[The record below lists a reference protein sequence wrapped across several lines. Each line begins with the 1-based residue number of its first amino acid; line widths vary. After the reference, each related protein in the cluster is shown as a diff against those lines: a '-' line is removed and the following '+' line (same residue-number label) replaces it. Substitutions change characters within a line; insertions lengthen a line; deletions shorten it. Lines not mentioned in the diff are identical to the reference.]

1 MKKLPISAFI
11 ISKNEGHLLENC
23 IKSVLFC
30 DEIIVVNLQSTDNT
44 VAIAKKYGAKVL
56 TIPPIPVVEAI
67 HEKYVKFTKNDW
79 VLITDPDE
87 VATPELANE
96 IKSFFISKQ
105 NIEEIG
111 TIDVPIIYFFKS
123 HKLKGTSW
131 GGVKTRTYL
140 IHRDRFTF
148 TSNVHNGRFLKEDY
162 KKHSIAH
169 NGKNHINHYW
179 MSGYRQIFE
188 KHLRYL
194 KNEGQSKFD
203 QGYTTTFS
211 KIIKIPFRQ
220 FFNCYIRAR
229 GFKDGFIG
237 LFLSLFRA
245 WYFTT
250 ANIELYKYQRKQTK
264 KL

>member
-1 MKKLPISAFI
+1 MNKLPISAFI
-11 ISKNEGHLLENC
+11 VSRNESHLLENC
-23 IKSVLFC
+23 LKSIFFC
-30 DEIIVVNLQSTDNT
+30 DEIIIVNLESTDNT
-44 VAIAKKYGAKVL
+44 VEVAEKYGAKVL
-56 TIPPIPVVEAI
+56 TIPPLPVIEII
-67 HEKYVKFTKNDW
+67 HQKYINITKNNW

-87 VATPELANE
+87 VASAELTKNLYNY
-96 IKSFFISKQ
+96 FISLDDSML
-105 NIEEIG
+105 IG
-111 TIDVPIIYFFKS
+111 VIDVPLIYFFKS
-123 HKLKGTSW
+123 HELKGTSW

-140 IHRDRFTF
+140 INKERFIF
-148 TSNVHNGRFLKEDY
+148 TPIVHNGRFLKEGY

-194 KNEGQSKFD
+194 KNEGKSKFD

-211 KIIKIPFRQ
+211 KIIKIPFQQ

-229 GFKDGFIG
+229 GFKDGFVG
-237 LFLSLFRA
+237 LFLSVFRA
-245 WYFTT
+245 WYFTA
-250 ANIELYKYQRKQTK
+250 ANIELYKYQRKQTD